1 MKLAF
6 KKMKHI
12 RLNRTRFDGSPA
24 MLNDCDQLKNRTIT
38 TANTMQLTQHLDQD
52 YAVRGI
58 DAGLLVILG
67 QTRMPPY
74 TLSAR
79 GLKHD
84 LKELGVAHVAD
95 LQAAHAEQLLADA
108 PEVVLLATGARLQ
121 FPNVEVRAAFARRG
135 LGLEVMDT
143 RAAAY
148 TYNVLLQEQRD
159 VLLIVLG

>member
-1 MKLAF
+1 MLSGSANQLIF
-6 KKMKHI
+6 K
-12 RLNRTRFDGSPA
+12 
-24 MLNDCDQLKNRTIT
+24 
-38 TANTMQLTQHLDQD
+38 ANTMQLTLHLDND

-58 DAGLLVILG
+58 DAGLLIILG
-67 QTRMPPY
+67 QARLAPY
-74 TLSAR
+74 SVSAR
-79 GLKHD
+79 GLNFD
-84 LKELGVAHVAD
+84 LLELGVGAVAELKPEHVAR
-95 LQAAHAEQLLADA
+95 LLTQL

-121 FPNVEVRAAFARRG
+121 FPSTEVRATFARHG

>member
-1 MKLAF
+1 
-6 KKMKHI
+6 
-12 RLNRTRFDGSPA
+12 
-24 MLNDCDQLKNRTIT
+24 
-38 TANTMQLTQHLDQD
+38 MQLTQHLDLD

-58 DAGLLVILG
+58 DAGLLNILG
-67 QTRMPPY
+67 QTREPPY
-74 TLSAR
+74 RVSAR

-84 LKELGVAHVAD
+84 LTELGISSINDLTPAHVGK
-95 LQAAHAEQLLADA
+95 LLADA
-108 PEVVLLATGARLQ
+108 PEVVLIATGARLQ
-121 FPNVEVRAAFARRG
+121 FPNPEVRAAFTQRG

>member
-1 MKLAF
+1 
-6 KKMKHI
+6 
-12 RLNRTRFDGSPA
+12 
-24 MLNDCDQLKNRTIT
+24 
-38 TANTMQLTQHLDQD
+38 MQLTQHLDLD

-58 DAGLLVILG
+58 DAGLLNILG
-67 QTRMPPY
+67 QTREPPY
-74 TLSAR
+74 SVSAR

-84 LKELGVAHVAD
+84 LTELGISSVAELTAAHV
-95 LQAAHAEQLLADA
+95 EKLLVDA

-121 FPNVEVRAAFARRG
+121 FPNPEVRAAFARRG

>member
-1 MKLAF
+1 
-6 KKMKHI
+6 
-12 RLNRTRFDGSPA
+12 
-24 MLNDCDQLKNRTIT
+24 
-38 TANTMQLTQHLDQD
+38 MQLTQHLDQD

-58 DAGLLVILG
+58 DAGLLNILG
-67 QTRMPPY
+67 QTRQPPY
-74 TLSAR
+74 SVSAR

-84 LKELGVAHVAD
+84 LIELGVTTVADMTAAHV
-95 LQAAHAEQLLADA
+95 EKLLTDS
-108 PEVVLLATGARLQ
+108 PEVVLLATGARVQ
-121 FPNVEVRAAFARRG
+121 FPGFEVRAAFARRG